1 MLFVDRLF
9 MATTSA
15 ASRLEWITALNG
27 TVKIMKEIVSVK
39 SPSTR
44 WTRELITQFF
54 DNRRQRLSNN
64 GLTLT
69 QTPNRG
75 STIPEAHIVNNVEV
89 IQESNVQLH
98 EQQPVVAIPIDHTD
112 TILKIAIMSLIIILF
127 ALIHWSLIILII
139 GMFFFCKWIISLRN
153 QLPRRA
159 SPFSIITIIIFV
171 VLYVLGPIDLL
182 PDFIPVVG
190 WIDDIVVI
198 CIGILFILS
207 LKK

>member
-1 MLFVDRLF
+1 

-27 TVKIMKEIVSVK
+27 TIKIMNEIVAVK

-54 DNRRQRLSNN
+54 DDRRQRLSNK
-64 GLTLT
+64 GL
-69 QTPNRG
+69 
-75 STIPEAHIVNNVEV
+75 TIPEAHIVNNVEV

-112 TILKIAIMSLIIILF
+112 TILKIAITSLIIV
-127 ALIHWSLIILII
+127 II
-139 GMFFFCKWIISLRN
+139 GMYYFCIISLRN

-159 SPFSIITIIIFV
+159 SPFSIIIIIIFV